1 MLLFAWTLGA
11 SSFAPIHR
19 EVMVGRADTGA
30 DFPETADI
38 ETASDDYASR
48 FSGKVGAWLLQVQ
61 EAATLHLLEPHVGA
75 RVLDV
80 GGGHGQLTP
89 LLVSHGFDVTVTGS
103 SDSCRKRIQEFIDR
117 GQVTYRVANVLAL
130 PFDDRSFDVVVSYRL
145 LSHVN
150 RWKEFLAELARVAD
164 TSVII
169 DFPSVWSVNY
179 VAPQLFKMKK
189 RIEGN
194 TRPFVSYRESD
205 LNRALEPL
213 QFAPA
218 GRYAQFFVP
227 MALHRLLKAPRV
239 SAVVESVCRSI
250 GLTRLFGSP
259 VALKLTRSERGTVR
273 HLYADPYLRADTVEE
288 R

>member
-1 MLLFAWTLGA
+1 MLLSAWTLGG
-11 SSFAPIHR
+11 SSVAPIRR
-19 EVMVGRADTGA
+19 EVMVEHADTGA

-48 FSGKVGAWLLQVQ
+48 FSGKVGAWLLRVQ
-61 EAATLHLLEPHVGA
+61 EEATLHLLEPHVGA

-89 LLVSHGFDVTVTGS
+89 FLVSHGFDVTVTGS
-103 SDSCRKRIQEFIDR
+103 ADSCRKRIQDFIDG
-117 GQVTYRVANVLAL
+117 GQVTYHVANVLSL
-130 PFDDRSFDVVVSYRL
+130 PFDDRSFDVVISCRL

-179 VAPQLFKMKK
+179 VAPQLFKIKT

-194 TRPFVSYRESD
+194 TRPFVCYRESE
-205 LNRALEPL
+205 LIRALEPL

-218 GRYAQFFVP
+218 GRHAQFFLP
-227 MALHRLLKAPRV
+227 MVLHRLLQAPRM
-239 SAVVESVCRSI
+239 SAVVEMVFRSI
-250 GLTRLFGSP
+250 GLTGLFGSP
-259 VALKLTRSERGTVR
+259 VALKLTRSERGTAR
-273 HLYADPYLRADTVEE
+273 RSHANAHLRAETVEE
-288 R
+288 K